1 MVSHRVGASR
11 LPEVA
16 SLPGVVGGPRYSPA
30 VCPCGC
36 GSVRE
41 DHAVVMAQE
50 AGLAQPFSASEA
62 VLQVLASVPAWWA
75 HQANAVGLD
84 AGWQSL
90 DRAQPPPPVD
100 WGDVAASVGADATP
114 AELGDAYVRALDPA
128 IRLAEGRHYTPA
140 PLAEQLWRELVLAGL
155 PEEPR
160 RIVDPACGA
169 GALLLPGLRAFVS
182 QARDPDDAL
191 VRAPRLFFGT
201 DLDPVAVWLGNVL
214 LAAQLLPLWSR
225 IPASKRRPLPPFL
238 HVGDGLARSDDGPG
252 VIVMN
257 PPFGRVRLSPQE
269 RSRWERSLYGHANR
283 YGIFLH
289 AAVERVADKGL
300 IAAVLPASFLGGAYY
315 QRLREFIA
323 ASAPMVRLVFVDER
337 SQVFAG
343 DVLQETCLCVFQ
355 KGSSHRK
362 VTCSRVNVNGQA
374 HAGDLGQV
382 TLAGKSGHPWL
393 LPRRAAD
400 IGLIARAV
408 TLPHRLPDYGWRAST
423 GPLVWNRHKH
433 QISAEA
439 SNGATRI
446 LWAADVGV
454 DGTVR
459 QDRARDHQRWVTL
472 TPGQS
477 FMRLQRPAVVVQR
490 TTAPEQPRRLVAAE
504 LGAHELSTWGG
515 AVVVE
520 NHVNVLHRP
529 AEGLQ
534 GLSPALLGALLNT
547 VTFDRLYRCL
557 SGTVAV
563 SAYELEA
570 LPLPPPDVL
579 ATWEA
584 ISTEE
589 LEATVASFY
598 DG

>member
-1 MVSHRVGASR
+1 
-11 LPEVA
+11 
-16 SLPGVVGGPRYSPA
+16 
-30 VCPCGC
+30 
-36 GSVRE
+36 
-41 DHAVVMAQE
+41 VVMAQE
-50 AGLAQPFSASEA
+50 AGPAQPSSASEA

-75 HQANAVGLD
+75 NQASAAGLD
-84 AGWQSL
+84 AAWQSL
-90 DRAQPPPPVD
+90 DRAQPPPPVN
-100 WGDVAASVGADATP
+100 WGSATPSIGANATP
-114 AELGDAYVRALDPA
+114 AELGDAYIRALDPE

-140 PLAEQLWRELVLAGL
+140 LLAEHLWRELVLAGL

-169 GALLLPGLRAFVS
+169 GALLLPGLRAFVA
-182 QARDPDDAL
+182 QARNPDDAL
-191 VRAPRLFFGT
+191 VQSPRLFFGT
-201 DLDPVAVWLGNVL
+201 DLDALAVWLGNVL

-225 IPASKRRPLPPFL
+225 IPASRRRPLPSLL
-238 HVGDGLARSDDGPG
+238 HVGDGLASSDDAPG
-252 VIVMN
+252 IIVMN

-289 AAVERVADKGL
+289 AAVERAAVGGL

-323 ASAPMVRLVFVDER
+323 STAPMVRLVFVDER

-355 KGSSHRK
+355 KGSPHRQ

-374 HAGDLGQV
+374 DAGDLGQV
-382 TLAGKSGHPWL
+382 TLAGQSGHPWL
-393 LPRRAAD
+393 LPRRSAD
-400 IGLIARAV
+400 IGLIARAA
-408 TLPHRLPDYGWRAST
+408 TLPHRLADYGWRAST

-446 LWAADVGV
+446 MWAADIGV

-472 TPGQS
+472 TPSQS
-477 FMRLQRPAVVVQR
+477 FMRLQRPAVLVQR

-504 LGAHELSTWGG
+504 LNDHDLSTWGG

-529 AEGLQ
+529 AESLQ
-534 GLSPALLGALLNT
+534 GLSPALLTALLNT
-547 VTFDRLYRCL
+547 GTFDRLYRCL

-579 ATWEA
+579 TAWETV
-584 ISTEE
+584 STEE
-589 LEATVASFY
+589 LEAIVASFY
-598 DG
+598 DA